1 MVISLLTL
9 ILIVFIYCVYAL
21 RTVEKVL
28 RKMVLRKTTT
38 TAKPVSNTDCNITV
52 ILSHKCKR
60 EDNLDLT
67 WIK

>member
-21 RTVEKVL
+21 KTGEKVL
-28 RKMVLRKTTT
+28 RKMVLRKTT